1 MAPSRVSAY
10 SYDGRAGWVG
20 RLARLPI
27 TVFLLT
33 PAASS
38 LLLSPASCSFYVR
51 LFSLYCSLPGVHQH
65 LPASP
70 RVCLICSFP
79 PPVSQAVSL
88 SLCLDFTLSVPPGLS
103 NGFQTTGHSN
113 LKST

>member
-38 LLLSPASCSFYVR
+38 LLLPSLWLVLRQA
-51 LFSLYCSLPGVHQH
+51 LFSLLLSPWR
-65 LPASP
+65 ASASA
-70 RVCLICSFP
+70 CLSPCLSYMLFP
-79 PPVSQAVSL
+79 SACVSDCL
-88 SLCLDFTLSVPPGLS
+88 SLLVS
-103 NGFQTTGHSN
+103 
-113 LKST
+113 